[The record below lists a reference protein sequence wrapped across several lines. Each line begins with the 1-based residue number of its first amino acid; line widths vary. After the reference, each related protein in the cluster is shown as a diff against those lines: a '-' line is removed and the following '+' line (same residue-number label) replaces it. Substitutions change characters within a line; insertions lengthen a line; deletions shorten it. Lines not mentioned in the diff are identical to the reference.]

1 MEQDIFGCHFV
12 CYFAPSRVK
21 KAWAQVSYQPIRQ
34 KSPLLIQEA
43 IFPVDT
49 LASLQH
55 TPLILDIN
63 VMVN

>member
-12 CYFAPSRVK
+12 CYFARSRVK
-21 KAWAQVSYQPIRQ
+21 KAWAEANYQPIRQ

-43 IFPVDT
+43 IFAVDT

-55 TPLILDIN
+55 TSFILDIN